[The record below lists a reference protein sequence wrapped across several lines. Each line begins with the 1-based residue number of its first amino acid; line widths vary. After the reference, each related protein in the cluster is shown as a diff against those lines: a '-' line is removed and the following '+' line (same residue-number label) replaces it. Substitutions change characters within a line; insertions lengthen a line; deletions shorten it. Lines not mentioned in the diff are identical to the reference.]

1 MRRLLPDL
9 RSDTTAILTLNCAR
23 KPPCGRSLLVTSIFF
38 RHARRGFASL
48 SMSERSQPRRVGLQ
62 NVCIFLERNGDWGV
76 YPCFDSADSLARVRM
91 LRAVSCRV
99 HAVTLAWPTFYRKD
113 SLASGESH
121 GIRFRHSAQK
131 TKDPADAEHRPSVR
145 ESVALGRLCL
155 HVDIAM
161 RQTIKSHTSDVRFQF
176 RR

>member
-1 MRRLLPDL
+1 
-9 RSDTTAILTLNCAR
+9 
-23 KPPCGRSLLVTSIFF
+23 
-38 RHARRGFASL
+38 
-48 SMSERSQPRRVGLQ
+48 
-62 NVCIFLERNGDWGV
+62 
-76 YPCFDSADSLARVRM
+76 
-91 LRAVSCRV
+91 
-99 HAVTLAWPTFYRKD
+99 VTLAWPTFYRKD